1 MKRIIYSTLNGIN
14 GTIFAFGQ
22 TNSGKTHTLV
32 GKEFVKL
39 NKFRKIINKK
49 GNKWLVRQLIKNKF
63 SLKYPVY
70 FHTNTSLTK
79 TKD

>member
-1 MKRIIYSTLNGIN
+1 VKRIIYSSLNGIN

-32 GKEFVKL
+32 GKEFVYL
-39 NKFRKIINKK
+39 NLFRKIINKK
-49 GNKWLVRQLIKNKF
+49 GNKLHERLLIKSKF
-63 SLKYPVY
+63 SLKSQVY
-70 FHTNTSLTK
+70 CPINLNLIK